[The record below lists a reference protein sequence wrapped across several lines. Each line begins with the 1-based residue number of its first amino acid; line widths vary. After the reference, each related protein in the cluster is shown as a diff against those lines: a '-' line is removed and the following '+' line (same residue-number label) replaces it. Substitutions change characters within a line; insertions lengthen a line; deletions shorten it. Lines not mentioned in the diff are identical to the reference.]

1 MFVFDEVKIFV
12 WEINKIIVLVIIEY
26 VSFNFNLF
34 LEKFRKFLKLYL
46 KFVFMCFVVILI
58 IYLIFLDRE
67 ELKRF
72 FLSNLFCFLKLEE
85 FWNF

>member
-72 FLSNLFCFLKLEE
+72 FLSNLFCF
-85 FWNF
+85 

>member
-1 MFVFDEVKIFV
+1 MFVFDELKIFV

-72 FLSNLFCFLKLEE
+72 FLSNLFCF
-85 FWNF
+85 

>member
-1 MFVFDEVKIFV
+1 MFVFDELNIFV